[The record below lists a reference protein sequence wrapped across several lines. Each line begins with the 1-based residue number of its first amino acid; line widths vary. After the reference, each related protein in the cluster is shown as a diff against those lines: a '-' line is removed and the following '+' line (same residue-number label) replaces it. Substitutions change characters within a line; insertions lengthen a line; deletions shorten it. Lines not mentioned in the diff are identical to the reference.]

1 MAAEAAVEAVKGEV
15 YWRERE
21 WRMAKARR
29 KRVLTAEEKA
39 AAEARQAARENG
51 AAGEKEVRKFST
63 VRLGHGKE
71 STRGGWRLRRGF
83 E

>member
-21 WRMAKARR
+21 WRMVKARR
-29 KRVLTAEEKA
+29 KRVLAAAEEA

-51 AAGEKEVRKFST
+51 AASEKVFREIFYSQTKA
-63 VRLGHGKE
+63 
-71 STRGGWRLRRGF
+71 
-83 E
+83 